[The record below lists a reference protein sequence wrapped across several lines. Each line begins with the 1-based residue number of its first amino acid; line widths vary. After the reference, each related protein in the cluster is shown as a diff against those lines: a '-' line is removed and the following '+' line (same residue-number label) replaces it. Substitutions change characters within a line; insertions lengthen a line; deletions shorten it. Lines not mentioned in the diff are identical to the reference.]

1 MRIGQGYD
9 VHRLVE
15 GRNLILGGVHI
26 DYELGLEGHSD
37 ADVLVHAVIDALLGA
52 ASLGDIGLH
61 FPDTDPA
68 YKDVSSM
75 ELLEIVAKAIDSL
88 GFRIANLD
96 ATVLAERP
104 KVGSYRGDMVGN
116 LAAATGVPPER
127 VNVKATTTEGLGFTG
142 RGEGIAALA
151 VVLLVDSQPGEETQ
165 AGDETSD
172 Y

>member
-15 GRNLILGGVHI
+15 GRSLVLGGVHI

-104 KVGSYRGDMVGN
+104 KVGPYRGDMVGN
-116 LAAATGVPPER
+116 LASATGVPPER

-151 VVLLVDSQPGEETQ
+151 VVLLVDSEPGEETQ
-165 AGDETSD
+165 AGDETLD